1 MTPLTSIPGGKSIR
15 VERELPDY
23 PALSTELKLAVF
35 EASVILDRLKASI
48 CGPYATS
55 PNVAAAPAMCAEAI
69 RLLRIVKGELP

>member
-1 MTPLTSIPGGKSIR
+1 MKPNLRIVTTPAGS
-15 VERELPDY
+15 V
-23 PALSTELKLAVF
+23 LSDFPIIATETKLAVF

-69 RLLRIVKGELP
+69 RLLRIVKAELP